1 MCGLNKRSNYPEF
14 IELVNKYDVLCFVE
28 TKTDD
33 CDQIDLPG
41 FQMLYMK
48 NRASMSNRRSGG
60 IALYVKIN
68 ITSYVKVVMTECNF
82 ILWFEMKG
90 CVIDIDDN
98 IYSIYTP

>member
-1 MCGLNKRSNYPEF
+1 MFY
-14 IELVNKYDVLCFVE
+14 VVE

-41 FQMLYMK
+41 FQIVYMK

-60 IALYVKIN
+60 IALFFVKNNLI
-68 ITSYVKVVMTECNF
+68 SYVKVVMTECNF

-90 CVIDIDDN
+90 CVLGIDNNMLYGIVY
-98 IYSIYTP
+98 IYIYIYIP